1 VFKMQTVKFFTVLL
15 LLLVGAAPGCSRAPD
30 RPVRDEHS
38 HYHEAPHG
46 GTMVVLGPDDFHIEF
61 VRDADRGVMQAYLM
75 DGHMHQYVLVTNE
88 LFSLTVR
95 LPAGETELVFRPVR
109 KEQEGAASDRTAL
122 FEAEGAWLREHDRF
136 EAVLKELT
144 IRGKQYEQ
152 VVFRFPEGNEA
163 IGGHRH

>member
-1 VFKMQTVKFFTVLL
+1 MMQMLKLLAVALL
-15 LLLVGAAPGCSRAPD
+15 LAAVAAPGCRRSPD
-30 RPVRDEHS
+30 RPVRDEHL
-38 HYHEAPHG
+38 HYHDAPHG

-61 VRDADRGVMQAYLM
+61 VRDADRGVMQAYIM

-88 LFSLTVR
+88 IFSLTAR
-95 LPAGETELVFRPVR
+95 LPGGESELVFKPVR
-109 KEQEGAASDRTAL
+109 KEQEGATSDRTAL

-163 IGGHRH
+163 VGGHRH